1 MNNETQLST
10 FARLLATENITVLH
24 SQDAETASFNMET
37 RVLTLPRWKV
47 VDSHLYDMLVG
58 HEVAH
63 ALWTDAE
70 IDEERKCLAACSRID
85 PKHPGHVLG
94 FLNIVEDARIE
105 RMIKNKFPGLR
116 KDFLKGYTYLHNE
129 LDLFDVACDDSV
141 ISDMG
146 LADRLNL
153 HFKLGILGL
162 AEVHFTAEEQI
173 FVTRMENTKT
183 WQDVEDLSRDL
194 YIKAVKEAED
204 MPNSLVDVTTC
215 DGDGE
220 GGDGSNTDME
230 SDTGAGGPLG
240 SNGGVRTDR
249 MNEIPQE
256 KESRW
261 NESDGNV
268 TIPIPRLENI
278 VIGPDQISK
287 MWDDVE
293 LHGSSKSEADKAL
306 AYWKQHCAEWM
317 RNESGT
323 VKNLVQQFGMKKAAD
338 EHHRTML
345 SKTGR
350 LDTIKMINH
359 KWSEDIFAKNQT
371 IAEGKNHGI
380 VIFVDWSGSMGGNIG
395 QTVKQAII
403 LAMFAKQAG
412 IPFEVYAFSDRR
424 LSTANMTWLQEKE
437 VRETGGLEWESDWQF
452 RNNDVLD
459 QEDPPEGFHRETICS
474 NLTLFK
480 FLHSD
485 MNRRDF
491 QLACEIF
498 YCSGVAEGGGG
509 AVPNA
514 PSLIYT
520 PKALSLCGTPL
531 DETIVAAHTVVMNF
545 RRKYNVQIMNTAFLT
560 DGSGASNGFR
570 SKSIINPWTKQ
581 QYGDRPEDREERGG
595 YSGGAHRVESTT
607 LLLKSLKD
615 TTGTNLIGMHL
626 HTGRSANSAYG
637 WWGDIGRHWR
647 DPMPS
652 IERSMSKMYSEEN
665 FVVATGTF
673 AQAYDEAYIINAL
686 VSPEDDVSVL
696 PNASEVTH
704 TKLRNEF
711 VKGLKK
717 KGMSRVLVRRFI
729 EVIAR

>member
-24 SQDAETASFNMET
+24 STEAQTASFNMET

-63 ALWTDAE
+63 ALWTDGE
-70 IDEERKCLAACSRID
+70 IDEERNCLAACSRID
-85 PKHPGHVLG
+85 PEHPGHVMG

-129 LDLFDVACDDSV
+129 LDLFDLACDDNV

-194 YIKAVKEAED
+194 YIKAVKEAQE
-204 MPNSLVDVTTC
+204 MPNSFVDVTTC
-215 DGDGE
+215 
-220 GGDGSNTDME
+220 GGDGNNGDESNTDME
-230 SDTGAGGPLG
+230 SDTSAGGPLG
-240 SNGGVRTDR
+240 SRGGVRTDR

-256 KESRW
+256 KVPRW
-261 NESDGNV
+261 NEHDANV

-278 VIGPDQISK
+278 VIEPDQISK

-293 LHGSSKSEADKAL
+293 MPGSSKLEADKAL
-306 AYWKQHCAEWM
+306 TYWKQHCAEWM

-380 VIFVDWSGSMGGNIG
+380 VIFVDWSGSMGSNIG

-424 LSTANMTWLQEKE
+424 LSTAGMTWLEEKE
-437 VRETGGLEWESDWQF
+437 MRETGGTEWESDWYF
-452 RNNDVLD
+452 RNNEVLD
-459 QEDPPEGFHRETICS
+459 ADGVREIICS

-498 YCSGVAEGGGG
+498 YCSGVSEGGGG
-509 AVPNA
+509 DGIDNSP
-514 PSLIYT
+514 PLLYT
-520 PKALSLCGTPL
+520 PKALGLCGTPL

-560 DGSGASNGFR
+560 DGSGASNGLR

-581 QYGDRPEDREERGG
+581 QYGDRPEDRDRQRSSAERTI
-595 YSGGAHRVESTT
+595 RLESTT

-637 WWGDIGRHWR
+637 WYGDLSRGWR
-647 DPMPS
+647 DPMPT
-652 IERSMSKMYSEEN
+652 IERSMAKMYSEEN
-665 FVVATGTF
+665 FVVATGTY
-673 AQAYDEAYIINAL
+673 AQGYDEAYIINAL
-686 VSPEDDVSVL
+686 VNPEDDVSVL